1 MKVDVFNTQTILDIC
16 LQSTGTIESLFDI
29 LKLNNMDT
37 LFIGDKTQLE
47 VIQPIKA
54 RTVNYYASNSIK
66 PATEI
71 NITGRSFSSDFSFD
85 FD

>member
-29 LKLNNMDT
+29 MALNNMNT
-37 LFIGDKTQLE
+37 LFIDDRTQLE
-47 VIQPIKA
+47 VIQPIKT
-54 RTVNYYASNSIK
+54 RTVQYYASNSIK

-71 NITGRSFSSDFSFD
+71 SITGRSFSSDFSFD